1 MQIIMDGSEEVPTY
15 KILGHR
21 CSGPQWGDRTDLL
34 TTVDKECLIMILR
47 IWNFQWKKEAAGS
60 AFVAR
65 QTARKV
71 SPPTARHDKALVFMS
86 QVNN

>member
-47 IWNFQWKKEAAGS
+47 IWKKEAAGS

-71 SPPTARHDKALVFMS
+71 SPPTARTDKALVFMS

>member
-1 MQIIMDGSEEVPTY
+1 
-15 KILGHR
+15 
-21 CSGPQWGDRTDLL
+21 
-34 TTVDKECLIMILR
+34 MILR
-47 IWNFQWKKEAAGS
+47 IWKKEAAGS